1 MLWLFEINDIS
12 PFTSLLLPKKN
23 KNLAILLMCQTV
35 AIKQVLKQRN
45 DHKASCH
52 WNFCWTFLE
61 FSMQLY
67 GWFQ

>member
-52 WNFCWTFLE
+52 
-61 FSMQLY
+61 
-67 GWFQ
+67 